1 MIRQLAPF
9 VLTLW
14 AAPLAA
20 HPHVFID
27 TQLSLVADD
36 QGQLTH
42 VRVTWEYDA
51 LYSLLVT
58 EDMGLDADGDGALTE
73 TELATLNGFDMQ
85 WVDGF
90 NGDLVISTEAN
101 TIALSGPT
109 EIATQFDNG
118 QITTMHTRALETA
131 IPAGTAITIKP
142 YDATY
147 YTAYDITTAIDTTR
161 APTCRARVAMPD
173 VTATMEAL
181 QQQLAQLDAQTDPS
195 DAGLPDIGAQMAPTV
210 NVTCAAP

>member
-90 NGDLVISTEAN
+90 NGDLVLSAEASN
-101 TIALSGPT
+101 IALSGPT

-131 IPAGTAITIKP
+131 IPAGTALTIKP

-147 YTAYDITTAIDTTR
+147 YTAYDLSLIHISEPTR
-161 APTCRARVAMPD
+161 PY
-173 VTATMEAL
+173 
-181 QQQLAQLDAQTDPS
+181 
-195 DAGLPDIGAQMAPTV
+195 
-210 NVTCAAP
+210 